1 MAHSDL
7 DTVFSLFPV
16 IQVINPDSC
25 TKQFNNFIMYHS
37 LYAHTLCLQ
46 EKDTILVESYA
57 RIKHLQTRTW
67 LHLDKGITLL
77 VPAQKRLI
85 TSLVALPLP
94 LSPSLEMTL
103 RYIIGLKIGIF
114 GTYIS
119 SLELIMN
126 YQSVTQ

>member
-25 TKQFNNFIMYHS
+25 TKQFIMYHS

-85 TSLVALPLP
+85 MSLVVLPLP

-114 GTYIS
+114 GTCIS
-119 SLELIMN
+119 SLELIIN